1 MIWPNKWFA
10 PKPKLTDADFLE
22 VGDSSGAGG
31 VGVVGDSGAGDG
43 GAALAAAP
51 LVAQQHG
58 EAAGARVIALLQ
70 AVHRDTDVVPAV
82 ANINIIIYL
91 TNVASTRLVVSSV
104 TVPLL

>member
-1 MIWPNKWFA
+1 MVDRYKVDIFSIQA
-10 PKPKLTDADFLE
+10 P
-22 VGDSSGAGG
+22 
-31 VGVVGDSGAGDG
+31 GDG

-70 AVHRDTDVVPAV
+70 AVHRDTDVVPA
-82 ANINIIIYL
+82 NINIIIYL
-91 TNVASTRLVVSSV
+91 TNVGSTRLVVSSV

>member
-1 MIWPNKWFA
+1 MVDRYKVDIFSIQA
-10 PKPKLTDADFLE
+10 P
-22 VGDSSGAGG
+22 
-31 VGVVGDSGAGDG
+31 GDG
-43 GAALAAAP
+43 GAALAAAS

-70 AVHRDTDVVPAV
+70 AVHRDTDVVPA
-82 ANINIIIYL
+82 NINIIIYL

>member
-1 MIWPNKWFA
+1 MVDRYKVDIFSIQA
-10 PKPKLTDADFLE
+10 P
-22 VGDSSGAGG
+22 
-31 VGVVGDSGAGDG
+31 GDG

-70 AVHRDTDVVPAV
+70 AVHRDTDVVPALQ
-82 ANINIIIYL
+82 ISILSSTCYL

>member
-1 MIWPNKWFA
+1 MVDRYKVDIFSIQA
-10 PKPKLTDADFLE
+10 P
-22 VGDSSGAGG
+22 
-31 VGVVGDSGAGDG
+31 GDG

-70 AVHRDTDVVPAV
+70 AVHRDTDVVPGV

-91 TNVASTRLVVSSV
+91 
-104 TVPLL
+104 LLD